1 MHDKIFGILN
11 LSSRTITT
19 DSKGN
24 IFKKFTPLIPGM
36 KPFSVKTKKTTL
48 TDIYVIASF
57 KNAIVLEYFE
67 KIDLKDLP
75 MIFAK
80 SNWTNCF
87 KNNIIPTIIEN
98 DFTPDRIDF
107 THLMAYTIDPE
118 GSEDRDDAISYDL
131 NNNKLYIHIADPTSY
146 IEFQSDIDN
155 ELKNRCE
162 TIYLD
167 KVQHMLPPPL
177 STEIIS
183 LTEGKK
189 NRAFTLECELSDYF
203 LVMKYKFYKS
213 YISVKNLTYDEA
225 DIIIKNKENK
235 QLEKLY
241 EIGKNFKISKDYDIH
256 KMVEYYMVLCNQYVA
271 EELKNIPSIIRYNNS
286 KQIYNHT
293 FNDTFKNISNKIL
306 DLHMN
311 CKNDAASY
319 EVNTTHTGHTILD
332 LEHYTHFTSPLR
344 RYTDMV
350 LHRILYNFISNK
362 NTIYNEEK
370 LKNICSNTN
379 QVKSIYKYCYNLN
392 NLNKI
397 MNGQIQKNLDT
408 VLIYFENDFIK
419 LYNEEYNLVISISL
433 IHPTIKKS
441 TIITNNN
448 FYENNSYELLI
459 ETKNYNNNEIIK
471 LKLFQNIKIKIY
483 SFKLSNRLF
492 QYELIEP
499 ELNLI

>member
-11 LSSRTITT
+11 LSSRTIMT

-48 TDIYVIASF
+48 TDIYALVSF

-67 KIDLKDLP
+67 NVNLKDLP

-87 KNNIIPTIIEN
+87 KNNIIPTLIEN
-98 DFTPDRIDF
+98 DFTPDRIDL
-107 THLMAYTIDPE
+107 THLIAYTIDPK
-118 GSEDRDDAISYDL
+118 GSEDRDDAISYDI
-131 NNNKLYIHIADPTSY
+131 NSNKLYIHIADPTSY
-146 IEFQSDIDN
+146 IEFKSDIDK
-155 ELKNRCE
+155 ELENRCE

-189 NRAFTLECELSDYF
+189 NRAFTLECVLSEYF
-203 LVMKYKFYKS
+203 LVINYKFYKS
-213 YISVKNLTYDEA
+213 YISVKNLTYEEA
-225 DIIIKNKENK
+225 DIMIKNKEDK

-241 EIGKNFKISKDYDIH
+241 DIGNSFKLTKEYDIH

-286 KQIYNHT
+286 KLQN
-293 FNDTFKNISNKIL
+293 FNDINFKNINKKII
-306 DLHMN
+306 DLHIN

-319 EVNTTHTGHTILD
+319 EVNTLHNGHTILGLD
-332 LEHYTHFTSPLR
+332 HYTHFTSPLR
-344 RYTDMV
+344 RYTDMIV
-350 LHRILYNFISNK
+350 HRILYNFITNK
-362 NTIYNEEK
+362 NIIYDELF
-370 LKNICSNTN
+370 LKNICSNMN
-379 QVKSIYKYCYNLN
+379 QMRSIYKYCYNLN

-397 MNGQIQKNLDT
+397 MYGGIQKIIDVTL
-408 VLIYFENDFIK
+408 VYFENDNIK
-419 LYNEEYNLVISISL
+419 LYNDEYNLVISISL
-433 IHPTIKKS
+433 IHPAIKKS
-441 TIITNNN
+441 TIVTSNP
-448 FYENNSYELLI
+448 SELLI
-459 ETKNYNNNEIIK
+459 ETNNLETNQIIK
-471 LKLFQNIKIKIY
+471 LNLFQNIKIKIY

-499 ELNLI
+499 VLNLI